1 MPKSKSPIDTLSL
14 AEAKILLEVAR
25 KVADSQTLDDQL
37 ETLVALVTEATGAE
51 RGTLFVNDPSTQ
63 ELYSRVTV
71 GGLKREIRILNNTGI
86 AGSVF
91 QSGKGV
97 VVKDAYQDP
106 RFNKTVD
113 EQTGYHTRSIAC
125 APIRTVR
132 GELIG
137 VVEVLNRKGNKS
149 AHFTTKDL
157 KLLEAMAMQS
167 SVSLQRS
174 LLLELAEREKAK
186 EAEFL
191 SVVSEISGEIQLGN
205 LLAKIIRTIT
215 RLLHAERST
224 LFINDEK
231 SNELYTEVGEGLG
244 QHRSAFPIIWAS
256 PAPSSPR
263 ARR

>member
-1 MPKSKSPIDTLSL
+1 MAKNKSTIDTLSL

-51 RGTLFVNDPSTQ
+51 RGTLFVNDPSTE

-71 GGLKREIRILNNTGI
+71 GGLKREIRILNTTGI
-86 AGSVF
+86 AGTVF

-97 VVKDAYQDP
+97 VVKNAYQDE

-137 VVEVLNRKGNKS
+137 VVEVLNRKGKKN
-149 AHFTTKDL
+149 AHFTIKDL
-157 KLLEAMAMQS
+157 KLLEAMAMQA

-174 LLLELAEREKAK
+174 LLLELAEKEKVDFVLQ
-186 EAEFL
+186 EA
-191 SVVSEISGEIQLGN
+191 V
-205 LLAKIIRTIT
+205 
-215 RLLHAERST
+215 
-224 LFINDEK
+224 
-231 SNELYTEVGEGLG
+231 Y
-244 QHRSAFPIIWAS
+244 AS
-256 PAPSSPR
+256 PRVDITEKVLQALAESG
-263 ARR
+263 AK

>member
-1 MPKSKSPIDTLSL
+1 MAKSKNAVETLSL
-14 AEAKILLEVAR
+14 SDAKILLEVAR
-25 KVADSQTLDDQL
+25 KVADGRTLDDQL
-37 ETLVALVTEATGAE
+37 ETLVALVTEATGAD
-51 RGTLFVNDPSTQ
+51 RGTLFVNDPATQ

-71 GGLKREIRILNNTGI
+71 GGLKREIRILNTSGI
-86 AGSVF
+86 AGNVF
-91 QSGKGV
+91 QAGKGV
-97 VVKDAYQDP
+97 LVKDVYKDA

-113 EQTGYHTRSIAC
+113 EQTGYRTRSIAC

-137 VVEVLNRKGNKS
+137 VVEVLNRKGAKAS
-149 AHFTTKDL
+149 HFTPKDL
-157 KLLEAMAMQS
+157 KLLEAMAMQA

-174 LLLELAEREKAK
+174 LLVELGEKEKAR

-215 RLLHAERST
+215 RLLQAERST

-231 SNELYTEVGEGLG
+231 TQEL
-244 QHRSAFPIIWAS
+244 
-256 PAPSSPR
+256 
-263 ARR
+263 